1 MAVGEG
7 DLSPSDEA
15 KKNARYSSKAYT
27 SVVHIEDL
35 GEENLNAFASLHPPF
50 ISRVASFELD
60 SINHSGQLHKIK
72 PCLEDELS
80 KVR

>member
-1 MAVGEG
+1 VAVGEG
-7 DLSPSDEA
+7 DLSPSDDA
-15 KKNARYSSKAYT
+15 KKRGRYSSKAYT
-27 SVVHIEDL
+27 SVDHIEDL
-35 GEENLNAFASLHPPF
+35 GEENYKTHSLL

-60 SINHSGQLHKIK
+60 SINHSGQRHKLK